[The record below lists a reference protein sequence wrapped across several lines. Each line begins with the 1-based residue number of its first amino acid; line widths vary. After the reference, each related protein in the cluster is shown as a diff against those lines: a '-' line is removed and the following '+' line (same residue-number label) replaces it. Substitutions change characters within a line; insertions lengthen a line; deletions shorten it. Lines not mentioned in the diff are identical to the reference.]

1 MVLFII
7 FINGLGGGTDCK
19 PHKLTD
25 DTKLRG
31 AGDMP
36 EDCALVKQRLQP
48 VLVGSIPSQD
58 ETRRFLR
65 SLPIQP
71 YL

>member
-7 FINGLGGGTDCK
+7 FTNGLGGGADCT

-31 AGDMP
+31 VGDMP
-36 EDCALVKQRLQP
+36 EDCGLMKQGLQP

-58 ETRRFLR
+58 ETRWFLR
-65 SLPIQP
+65 SLPIQA